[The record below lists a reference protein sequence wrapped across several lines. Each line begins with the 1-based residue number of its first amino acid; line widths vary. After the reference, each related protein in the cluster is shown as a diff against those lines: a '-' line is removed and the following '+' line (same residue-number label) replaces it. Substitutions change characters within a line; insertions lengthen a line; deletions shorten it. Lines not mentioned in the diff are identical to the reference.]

1 MTKYIIGLLVASG
14 FVTGFLIGA
23 KVVGI
28 ENAEMIASLVKIITV
43 MNGG

>member
-1 MTKYIIGLLVASG
+1 MIKYVIGLSVASG
-14 FVTGFLIGA
+14 FIAGFLIGA

>member
-1 MTKYIIGLLVASG
+1 MTKYITGLLIASG
-14 FVTGFLIGA
+14 FVIGFLIGA

-28 ENAEMIASLVKIITV
+28 ENAEMIAQLVKIIVV

>member
-14 FVTGFLIGA
+14 FIIGFVIGA

-28 ENAEMIASLVKIITV
+28 ENAEAIAQLVKIITV

>member
-1 MTKYIIGLLVASG
+1 MTKYVIGLLVASG
-14 FVTGFLIGA
+14 FIIGFVIGA

-28 ENAEMIASLVKIITV
+28 ENAEAIASLVKIITV